1 MTSSDGK
8 SAPAQEPPGTPPPP
22 PYSPVTPGIS
32 QSSRATPATE
42 SIVPSPLPPAA
53 YPTVSENT
61 LESTIPSVVDRTRST
76 KTKNG
81 TMPTPTPP
89 QFIKEPAPV
98 PISESENPDAIA
110 LRSAITILQIQKQQ
124 ALRDI
129 QALAKMKQ
137 AATEDPHAFANEFL
151 AGSLQSEQGD
161 LFRPSPL
168 QEDEPEY
175 GAESGPE
182 AMDVDQEKRTQQ
194 DNNSGG
200 NQTGRL
206 GKIPKPQNIVRMPA
220 INWAKYHIVG
230 EPLDRMHEEQRL
242 RPTLGEPRH
251 DITPTSIS
259 ALRSPEHT
267 LAAPYRPFVDK
278 IEPRAKARNAG
289 K

>member
-206 GKIPKPQNIVRMPA
+206 G
-220 INWAKYHIVG
+220 